1 MKETMTKRERVEA
14 TLKSQETDRTPLYDI
29 ILNDDVIQHFTGSIP
44 PVGEEGARLQC
55 KAIGQM
61 LDMTRM
67 AGIGPAEPGEYTDD
81 DGFVYH
87 RNRWTSGGI
96 LKRPFD
102 DEDGARTW
110 LQTANRRIRDSIHHF
125 DADKLRRAFLERFD
139 RIANDIGDDTVILH
153 GQSGTGLD
161 AVRFSLGLELF
172 SYVDADD
179 PDLISEFLELSTDHE
194 VMVIEA
200 IADRRL
206 SPCALTFGD
215 IACKGRLLHSPEWLR
230 REFLPRLARLNAAW
244 HNHGVSCLFHS
255 DGDLLPIMQDLIDAG
270 IDGFNP
276 IETAAGMTIASI
288 REEFGHKIYLAGGI
302 DISTLMSFG
311 TPEDVRTECRNAVR
325 EAGNGFFM
333 GSTTEIDP
341 GSKIENVLAM
351 YEVSREA
358 PGAAV

>member
-1 MKETMTKRERVEA
+1 MKEAMTKRERVEA
-14 TLKSQETDRTPLYDI
+14 TLKGVETDRVPLYDI
-29 ILNDDVIQHFTGSIP
+29 ILNDDVIRHFTGSVP
-44 PVGEEGARLQC
+44 AVGEAGAKLQC
-55 KAIGQM
+55 KAIGEM

-67 AGIGPAEPGEYTDD
+67 AGIGPAEPGEYSDD

-96 LKRPFD
+96 LKRPFE
-102 DEDGARTW
+102 DEKGAQKW
-110 LQTANRRIRDSIHHF
+110 LQTAIRRIEDSIRDF
-125 DADKLRRAFLERFD
+125 DANTVRQAFLEHFH
-139 RIANDIGDDTVILH
+139 RIADDIGDDTVILG

-172 SYVDADD
+172 SYVDADA

-200 IADRRL
+200 IADSQL

-215 IACKGRLLHSPEWLR
+215 IACKGRLLHSPAWLR
-230 REFLPRLARLNAAW
+230 REFMPRLARLNAAW

-255 DGDLLPIMQDLIDAG
+255 DGDLLPVMQDLIDAG

-276 IETAAGMTIASI
+276 IETAAGITIESI
-288 REEFGHKIYLAGGI
+288 REEFGDQIFLAGGI

-311 TPEDVRTECRNAVR
+311 TPEDVRTECRKAIHD
-325 EAGNGFFM
+325 AGRGFFM

-341 GSKIENVLAM
+341 GSKLENVLAM
-351 YEVSREA
+351 YEVSRES
-358 PGAAV
+358 